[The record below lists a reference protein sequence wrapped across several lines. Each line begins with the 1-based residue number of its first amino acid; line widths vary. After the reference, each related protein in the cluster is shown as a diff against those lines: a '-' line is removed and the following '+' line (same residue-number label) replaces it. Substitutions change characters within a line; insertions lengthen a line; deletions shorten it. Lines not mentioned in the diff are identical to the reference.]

1 MTLHEA
7 IVALKPGQ
15 AIEMN
20 IPDMENHR
28 LVEWVRGESCPKVLV
43 MMINRVDL
51 DLEVRIIDLPKPQ
64 PTLYDVLVAGAT
76 KKGLSFDPDGGPC
89 SCCLYSKDAPR
100 CTSVSCPTALVD
112 TLQDIALAAG
122 FDLKKIK
129 AAGEGGA

>member
-1 MTLHEA
+1 MTLYEA

-43 MMINRVDL
+43 AMIHRVDL
-51 DLEVRIIDLPKPQ
+51 DLEARIVDLQPT
-64 PTLYDVLVAGAT
+64 PTLYAVLVEGAT
-76 KKGLSFDPDGGPC
+76 KKRLELHCAGCKTRIES
-89 SCCLYSKDAPR
+89 CLYASANN
-100 CTSVSCPTALVD
+100 PTALID

-122 FDLKKIK
+122 FDLKQIT
-129 AAGEGGA
+129 AEAGEE